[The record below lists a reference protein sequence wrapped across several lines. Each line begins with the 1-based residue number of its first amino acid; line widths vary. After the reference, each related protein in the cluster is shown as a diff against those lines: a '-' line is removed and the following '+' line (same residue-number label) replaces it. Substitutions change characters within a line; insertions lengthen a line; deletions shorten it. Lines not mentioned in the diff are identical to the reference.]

1 MQRITILGATGSIGV
16 STLDVLARHPEQ
28 YQVYALSAHSRVGEL
43 AAQCRQFRPQR
54 AVVGS
59 ADAAAELARLLAGLP
74 VDIAYGEAA
83 LCEIA
88 ASPDTDTVMAAIV
101 GAAGLAPTLAAAR
114 AGKKVLLANK
124 EALVMSGQLF
134 MDAVRE
140 NKATLLPIDSEHNAI
155 FQSLPGAYVRD
166 HARGPGAAG
175 VAKILLT
182 ASGGPFLNRAV
193 ETLEA
198 VTPEEACK
206 HPNWSMGRKISV
218 DSATMMN
225 KGLEVIE
232 AHWLFG
238 APAHLIEVVIH
249 PQSVIHSMV
258 SYVDGSVL
266 AQLGNPDMRT
276 PIAHALAYPE
286 RIDSGVAQLDLTTMG
301 ALQFHKP
308 DFNRFPCLALAFDA
322 LRAGGTAP
330 ALLNAANEIAVEA
343 FLERRIGFRDI
354 DRVVRR
360 VMDENAHG
368 AASDI
373 AAVMA
378 QDAQA
383 RRAAQQ
389 VVAAIAPVAPIAP
402 IAR

>member
-1 MQRITILGATGSIGV
+1 MQRITILGATGSIGA
-16 STLDVLARHPEQ
+16 STLDVLARHPDQ
-28 YQVYALSAHSRVGEL
+28 YSVYALTAHGRVEEL
-43 AAQCRQFRPQR
+43 AEACRRHRPQR
-54 AVVGS
+54 AVVGT
-59 ADAAAELARLLAGLP
+59 A
-74 VDIAYGEAA
+74 EAA
-83 LCEIA
+83 SRLAALVTDLGISIEHGEQALCDV
-88 ASPDTDTVMAAIV
+88 ASHADTDTVMAAIV

-140 NKATLLPIDSEHNAI
+140 HKATLLPIDSEHNAI
-155 FQSLPGAYVRD
+155 FQSLPGAYGRD
-166 HARGPGAAG
+166 PDAAG

-182 ASGGPFLNRAV
+182 ASGGPFLSRAV
-193 ETLEA
+193 ETLDK
-198 VTPEEACK
+198 VTPDEACK
-206 HPNWSMGRKISV
+206 HPNWVMGRKISV

-238 APAHLIEVVIH
+238 APADRIEVVIH

-286 RIDSGVAQLDLTTMG
+286 RIASGVAQLDLTEMA
-301 ALQFHKP
+301 ALQFYKP
-308 DFNRFPCLALAFDA
+308 DFARFPCLALAFEA

-330 ALLNAANEIAVEA
+330 ALLNAANEVAVQS
-343 FLERRIGFRDI
+343 FLDREIGFRDI
-354 DRVVRR
+354 DRVIAN
-360 VMDENAHG
+360 VMDAVPHG
-368 AASDI
+368 PAPTID
-373 AAVMA
+373 AVLE
-378 QDAQA
+378 QDARA
-383 RRAAQQ
+383 REAARS
-389 VVAAIAPVAPIAP
+389 AIATL
-402 IAR
+402 RD

>member
-1 MQRITILGATGSIGV
+1 MQRITILGATGSIGA
-16 STLDVLARHPEQ
+16 STLDVLARHPDQ
-28 YQVYALSAHSRVGEL
+28 YSVYALTAHGRVEEL
-43 AAQCRQFRPQR
+43 AEACRRHRPRR
-54 AVVGS
+54 AVVGTP
-59 ADAAAELARLLAGLP
+59 DAAARLATLLAGL
-74 VDIAYGEAA
+74 DISVEHGEQA
-83 LCEIA
+83 LCDVA
-88 ASPDTDTVMAAIV
+88 SSPDTDTVMAAIV

-140 NKATLLPIDSEHNAI
+140 HGATLLPIDSEHNAI
-155 FQSLPGAYVRD
+155 FQSLPGSYGRD
-166 HARGPGAAG
+166 PDAAG

-193 ETLEA
+193 ETLGD
-198 VTPEEACK
+198 VTPDEACK
-206 HPNWSMGRKISV
+206 HPNWVMGRKISV

-238 APAHLIEVVIH
+238 APADRIDVVIH

-286 RIDSGVAQLDLTTMG
+286 RIASGVAQLDLTEMA

-308 DFNRFPCLALAFDA
+308 DFDRFPCLALAFDA

-330 ALLNAANEIAVEA
+330 ALLNAANEVAVQA
-343 FLERRIGFRDI
+343 FLDREIGFRDI
-354 DRVVRR
+354 DRVIAQ
-360 VMDENAHG
+360 VMDAVPHG
-368 AASDI
+368 PAPSID
-373 AAVMA
+373 AVLE
-378 QDAQA
+378 QDARA
-383 RRAAQQ
+383 REAARAA
-389 VVAAIAPVAPIAP
+389 AAGL
-402 IAR
+402 RG

>member
-1 MQRITILGATGSIGV
+1 MQRITILGATGSIGA
-16 STLDVLARHPEQ
+16 STLDVLARHPDR
-28 YQVYALSAHSRVGEL
+28 YRVYALSAHGRVEEL
-43 AAQCRQFRPQR
+43 AEACRRVKPAR
-54 AVVGS
+54 AVVGT
-59 ADAAAELARLLAGLP
+59 AEGAERLSQLLAGLDIQ
-74 VDIAYGEAA
+74 VDHGEQA

-88 ASPDTDTVMAAIV
+88 SSPDTDTVMAAIV

-140 NKATLLPIDSEHNAI
+140 HRATLLPIDSEHNAI
-155 FQSLPGAYVRD
+155 FQSLPATYARD
-166 HARGPGAAG
+166 PQAAG

-182 ASGGPFLNRAV
+182 ASGGPFLQRAV

-198 VTPEEACK
+198 VTPDEACK
-206 HPNWSMGRKISV
+206 HPNWVMGRKISV

-238 APAHLIEVVIH
+238 APADLIEVVIH

-258 SYVDGSVL
+258 SYTDGSVL

-276 PIAHALAYPE
+276 PIAHALAFPE
-286 RIDSGVAQLDLTTMG
+286 RIASGVPQLDLTAMA
-301 ALQFHKP
+301 ALQFHQP
-308 DFNRFPCLALAFDA
+308 DFERFPCLKLAFDA

-330 ALLNAANEIAVEA
+330 ALLNAANEVAVQS
-343 FLERRIGFRDI
+343 FLEREIGFRDI
-354 DRVVRR
+354 DRVIAQ
-360 VMDENAHG
+360 VMDAVPHG
-368 AASDI
+368 PAPSI
-373 AAVMA
+373 EAVLA
-378 QDAQA
+378 QDARA
-383 RRAAQQ
+383 RAAAQD
-389 VVAAIAPVAPIAP
+389 V
-402 IAR
+402 IARLRA